1 MRLWHQDNHL
11 SLVVMR
17 HPFSRLASAY
27 YDKMVEGVKFYR
39 PMNLQMID
47 MFREAGVE
55 AAEDIPLPEEFV
67 REGLKNSKTVNG
79 IFYQGWVMGG

>member
-1 MRLWHQDNHL
+1 
-11 SLVVMR
+11 MR

-67 REGLKNSKTVNG
+67 REDFKKFKNSSW
-79 IFYQGWVMGG
+79 IFFEIFPQICSVPDENTES

>member
-47 MFREAGVE
+47 MFREPGVE
-55 AAEDIPLPEEFV
+55 AAEDIPLPEEFI
-67 REGLKNSKTVNG
+67 REDLKKSKQLIKFFIKDG
-79 IFYQGWVMGG
+79 